1 MIFISEKRGRPVG
14 SKNKSKGNISMPNE
28 LTKEEQRIFDI
39 LSTFAQK
46 GLVDFSTGS
55 VDNEEIMKSED
66 QELISLYTELVST
79 IKNREKGGLPSKVI
93 FKLYNTFSDT
103 DILYKS
109 QEFGKYLLDQGY
121 DVSTVDDADIP
132 KDQMKKLYK
141 DFQSLPPKPE
151 PTVSKPS
158 SDDKRYPWDRKK
170 YTKKTPEQK
179 KQDMVVSLT
188 KYLKDVLKLDDNE
201 IKSRINT
208 LLGSAGTETPNDTEG
223 SQSSDDKGYFG
234 DPTTTLNEQIL
245 RDFKRFL

>member
-14 SKNKSKGNISMPNE
+14 SKNKSKGDISMPNE

-46 GLVDFSTGS
+46 GLVDFTTGS

-79 IKNREKGGLPSKVI
+79 VKNRKLHSKVI
-93 FKLYNTFSDT
+93 FKLYNTFSDMGT
-103 DILYKS
+103 LS
-109 QEFGKYLLDQGY
+109 RSAEFGQYLRDQGY
-121 DVSTVDDADIP
+121 DFSTIDDADIP
-132 KDQMKKLYK
+132 KDQVKKLFK

-158 SDDKRYPWDRKK
+158 SDERDPITGRKK
-170 YTKKTPEQK
+170 YTKRTPEQK
-179 KQDMVVSLT
+179 KQDLVMGLT
-188 KYLKDVLKLDDNE
+188 KYLKNVLKLGDDE
-201 IKSRINT
+201 IKSRVDS
-208 LLGSAGTETPNDTEG
+208 LLSPTQTSNDDEET
-223 SQSSDDKGYFG
+223 SSSNDKGYFG

-245 RDFKRFL
+245 KDFKRFL